1 MLIIRK
7 NQTNDLVV
15 TVSMNKT
22 LPSPFYL
29 FSFQHI
35 TSKERVSFIGETITT
50 NSRYDK
56 FRFVEGTTT
65 NLSLTPPQVNFEYL
79 GQYYYSVYEQLGSG
93 NTNPALA
100 YNKLEEGRAIV
111 LIGEGQTD
119 VCFYEPYISNNE
131 DFANIVYVSE
141 QELECEAPVISPSPT
156 PTPSVTPSH
165 TPTPSVTA
173 SATPTPTGTPTQT
186 PTNTQ
191 TQTQTSTPT
200 GTPTQTPTTTT
211 TLTATPTQTP
221 TQTQTGTPTQTPTQT
236 KTPTP
241 TPTCGT
247 YTTQYLQ
254 SEIQGADNIK
264 YTLFNN
270 PDFTGNANAVCDYT
284 IVGTYNITGGAVNV
298 PYSTIMVTGDHTHT
312 YSTGAGNISGFTIT
326 SITSACP
333 CVNVVYSFVTPTPTA
348 TNTSTPT
355 QTPTQTQTGTPT
367 QTPTQTPTTT
377 TTLTATPT
385 QTSTQT
391 PTPTQT
397 QTGTPTQTP
406 TTTTTL
412 TATPTQTPTQ
422 TQTATQTGTPTQ
434 TPTQTNTP
442 TPSTTQPPVQE
453 YVVYTGTTECVTCL
467 SYGNQI
473 TVYGAASQGPTL
485 NLLEYA
491 YLDSLLTIPVPD
503 LTYIVELSNMD
514 RWIQVDNSIGNPG
527 QITRT
532 DPNGCVDGPP
542 YCILTFLVSSGST
555 QIGACA
561 TTPSFNIYANNE
573 GDCSGCFSAGLTCW
587 ACLNTSQQV
596 FLDSGLTT
604 IVPDGYYRNEMASS
618 NNATWYIVGGYPQGG
633 GFTGC

>member
-119 VCFYEPYISNNE
+119 VCFFEPYISNNE

-141 QELECEAPVISPSPT
+141 QELECEIPVISPSPT

-247 YTTQYLQ
+247 YTIQYLQ
-254 SEIQGADNIK
+254 SEIQGNDNIK

-270 PDFTGNANAVCDYT
+270 PNFTGNANAVCDYT
-284 IVGTYNITGGAVNV
+284 IVGTYDITGGAVNV
-298 PYSTIMVTGDHTHT
+298 PYSTIMATNDHTHT

-326 SITSACP
+326 SITPACP

-348 TNTSTPT
+348 TSTSTPT
-355 QTPTQTQTGTPT
+355 QTPTSTPTQTQTG
-367 QTPTQTPTTT
+367 TPTQTPTTT

-422 TQTATQTGTPTQ
+422 TQTATQTETPTQ

-453 YVVYTGTTECVTCL
+453 YVVYTGTTVCVPCL
-467 SYGNQI
+467 SFGNEI
-473 TVYGAASQGPTL
+473 TVYGPAAQGPTL
-485 NLLEYA
+485 NNGEYA
-491 YLDSLLTIPVPD
+491 YLDSLLTIPVPINTYLVD
-503 LTYIVELSNMD
+503 LDNMD
-514 RWIQVDNSIGNPG
+514 RWVLVNWPSGNQG
-527 QITRT
+527 QIGSSS
-532 DPNGCVDGPP
+532 PVGCNTCVLD
-542 YCILTFLVSSGST
+542 FLVSSGST
-555 QIGACA
+555 QPGACA
-561 TTPSFNIYANNE
+561 TTPSFTIYAQNQ
-573 GDCSGCFSAGLTCW
+573 GDCSGCFSVGLTCW

-604 IVPDGYYRNEMASS
+604 IVPDGYYRNEMSS
-618 NNATWYIVGGYPQGG
+618 GNNATWYIVGGFPQGG